1 MPIRYEGFAGGDRT
15 SLLVPAPQSELL
27 QKLVAVGKR
36 VVVVLT
42 TGSAISFDTKLAN
55 GILLSWYSG
64 EQSGNAVAE
73 ALLGETNPAGR
84 LLVIFNRSDKDLP
97 KKADPKGTLWHL
109 VHCHLLFDSP
119 NSLSAPWRCK
129 FSNLHP
135 TLQGSRS
142 DFLQVL
148 VKSLSPA
155 AFLAA

>member
-64 EQSGNAVAE
+64 EQSGNAVDE
-73 ALLGETNPAGR
+73 ALIGETNPAG
-84 LLVIFNRSDKDLP
+84 DC
-97 KKADPKGTLWHL
+97 W
-109 VHCHLLFDSP
+109 
-119 NSLSAPWRCK
+119 
-129 FSNLHP
+129 
-135 TLQGSRS
+135 
-142 DFLQVL
+142 
-148 VKSLSPA
+148 
-155 AFLAA
+155 